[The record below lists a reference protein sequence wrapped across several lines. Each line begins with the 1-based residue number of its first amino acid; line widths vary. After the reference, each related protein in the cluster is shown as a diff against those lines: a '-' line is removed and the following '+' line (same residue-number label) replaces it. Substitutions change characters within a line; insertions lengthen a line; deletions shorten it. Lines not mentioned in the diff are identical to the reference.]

1 MHGEHGERLL
11 KRGRSHLVE
20 FETVQVAMSA
30 EALEGPRQVSLGGDS
45 DGATSRDDAEQDG
58 GTVCPLSAPSKE
70 HVEPEL
76 GDVLELPLG
85 R

>member
-58 GTVCPLSAPSKE
+58 GSVCPSVLPAKSMLSRSLATF
-70 HVEPEL
+70 
-76 GDVLELPLG
+76 
-85 R
+85 